1 MAPTRVFAVHP
12 KRPGNCLIHGQ
23 HMAQILAIETDPEKI
38 VILRRL
44 VSERLDADVLV
55 ADSIESAID
64 TLGAKRPDVIVTS
77 SLLSPGENQQLTDH
91 LRNAPSLD
99 HLPVLTLPPLVETDD
114 AGPQGGLMSRL
125 FRQRRR
131 VSWPAY
137 DADAIAARIDDAL
150 KQSKQDALKYAD
162 LWQRPARLLLMEP
175 EEPAHDENSLVCILD
190 TDLARFSGI
199 QPRQDRAPRWERSD
213 LRWLES
219 IRLTWGANLHLLNMS
234 SSGLL
239 VESGIRMTVGNLED
253 FEFEDR
259 EMRDYVVSGRVVRSD
274 VAAVTS
280 LGVKYVTAAVF
291 DKPFQSIGPDGSLPP
306 ERAYRMLRRSQLR

>member
-1 MAPTRVFAVHP
+1 MDSRAAGDLPHP
-12 KRPGNCLIHGQ
+12 WPD
-23 HMAQILAIETDPEKI
+23 MAQILAIESDPEKI

-44 VSERLDADVLV
+44 VSDKLDADVLV

-64 TLGAKRPDVIVTS
+64 TLEAKRPDVIVTS
-77 SLLSPGENQQLTDH
+77 SLLSPSDDQQLADH
-91 LRNAPSLD
+91 LRQAPSLD
-99 HLPVLTLPPLVETDD
+99 HLPVLTLPPLVDTHDEHASD
-114 AGPQGGLMSRL
+114 GLVSRL
-125 FRQRRR
+125 FRRRR
-131 VSWPAY
+131 RQAWPAY
-137 DADAIAARIDDAL
+137 DADAIAARIEDAL
-150 KQSKQDALKYAD
+150 QQSKRDAPRYAD

-175 EEPAHDENSLVCILD
+175 DEPAQEENSLVYTLD
-190 TDLARFSGI
+190 ADLARFLGI
-199 QPRQDRAPRWERSD
+199 QPQQDRAPRWGRSD
-213 LRWLES
+213 LQWLEG

-259 EMRDYVVSGRVVRSD
+259 EMRDYVMSGRVVRSD

-291 DKPFQSIGPDGSLPP
+291 DKPFESIGPDSSLPP
-306 ERAYRMLRRSQLR
+306 ERAYGRLRRRQRGR

>member
-1 MAPTRVFAVHP
+1 MAPARVFAVHP

-44 VSERLDADVLV
+44 VSEKLDADVLV

-64 TLGAKRPDVIVTS
+64 TLEAKRPDVIITS
-77 SLLSPGENQQLTDH
+77 SLLSPSDDQQLADH
-91 LRNAPSLD
+91 LRQAPSLD
-99 HLPVLTLPPLVETDD
+99 HLPVLILPPLVDTDD
-114 AGPQGGLMSRL
+114 EQASVGLVSRL
-125 FRQRRR
+125 FRRRR
-131 VSWPAY
+131 RQAWPAY
-137 DADAIAARIDDAL
+137 DADAIAARIEDAL
-150 KQSKQDALKYAD
+150 TQSKRDAPKCAD

-175 EEPAHDENSLVCILD
+175 EEPAQEENSLVYIPD
-190 TDLARFSGI
+190 ANRERFLSF
-199 QPRQDRAPRWERSD
+199 QPLQDRARRWERSD
-213 LRWLES
+213 LLWLEN

-259 EMRDYVVSGRVVRSD
+259 DMRDYVVSGRVVRSD
-274 VAAVTS
+274 VAAVTN

-291 DKPFQSIGPDGSLPP
+291 DKPFESIGPDRSHPP
-306 ERAYRMLRRSQLR
+306 ERVYSRRRQLR